1 MRTNNKYGKFILT
14 IAVLSVTGCSFFV
27 DRTENSLPEQPADI
41 FTLTAQSDKMLPQ
54 KVTTKSS
61 DPKDDAEKE
70 IRQLYLFFFDYQ
82 GQYLATYQN
91 RFIGFQ
97 MPGAGQSTVKIDRNA
112 VTQLVQDKQDKKV
125 TVYAVANVDESI
137 FEDTNDNNIPDNF
150 EGEDG
155 KSPMRQLQEYI
166 YRPNDVI
173 LGFPEPYGMPMI
185 GSSTIDFTDNDVNNE
200 IIEMKALM
208 ARIDISISLDS
219 DIEENNL
226 PALNLM
232 EWRVINAPTQ
242 VPFSQPGETDVT
254 SLVDENGGKRVIA
267 EEDARV
273 NYNGQTLYNRNGQI
287 SFSFYIF
294 ENIQNPDWDNP
305 EWTAIGNKYPEGI
318 TEEEYQRYKPYI
330 ADKENATA
338 VKLRAFYS
346 TYNDDGSGTTATYDV
361 TYTLYLGSNHTD
373 DFKIKRNHQYKNDIT
388 IKGLTQ
394 VGNNPDHITFDARVN
409 VVEDNPFYISI
420 LRERN
425 HDAHFCVTPMDVY
438 LFADKNE
445 YNPTMEVI
453 LGEVPDDSETPIP
466 GTVPDWIKMER
477 IPAENMKNGTV
488 PADLDATNDAT
499 GHEWFAGNGK
509 RYYFTSDLLSM
520 LPSKVTIENS
530 RDRVYFYL
538 DENIDKNSDGTLKL
552 ENRSVTVTLIYKEHG
567 VEQKRRTMTLEQV
580 HLLPVLVYNRDKNGN
595 RTTVK
600 DTIYMEAYEEYLNHY
615 DPLDEHYT
623 EHMYTGLPWAETNSQ
638 LDKRLIPELYGHGDI
653 WPSSTYEVPEDN
665 YYDGLEYT
673 SFCIQLADENL
684 MRLNDRPSSAF
695 QYCFNKNIRGDD
707 GDVNILYEQH
717 YYLLVGDLWY
727 HETNDSKWFL
737 PGIRQME
744 DALYAYFTTYEEF
757 KKYFYWSSSAGK
769 RKPTWGELEYQ
780 QSELHA
786 RATKAFEGGGYAESG
801 GDSEDDYTTES
812 GTSGRA
818 LRTQPLRIR
827 AFRTDLDPVK

>member
-219 DIEENNL
+219 DIEEKNL

-242 VPFSQPGETDVT
+242 VPFSQPGDTDVT

-267 EEDARV
+267 EENARV

-477 IPAENMKNGTV
+477 IPAENMKNGSV
-488 PADLDATNDAT
+488 PADLAATNDAT

-580 HLLPVLVYNRDKNGN
+580 HLLPVHVTDENEDYW
-595 RTTVK
+595 
-600 DTIYMEAYEEYLNHY
+600 IYMEQFEEYLNHY
-615 DPLDEHYT
+615 DPLDEHATLQIYD
-623 EHMYTGLPWAETNSQ
+623 GLPWANTNTDLASENVLQ
-638 LDKRLIPELYGHGDI
+638 LYDADGDEYNKPEFNIHNGY
-653 WPSSTYEVPEDN
+653 
-665 YYDGLEYT
+665 EYT
-673 SFCIQLADENL
+673 GFVVQVMGDMLRTLNQLPL
-684 MRLNDRPSSAF
+684 SAF
-695 QYCFNKNIRGDD
+695 EYCYNKNIRGNNNYIPAEYD
-707 GDVNILYEQH
+707 
-717 YYLLVGDLWY
+717 Y
-727 HETNDSKWFL
+727 HKDFLFWKSGWRMKSNSSKWFL
-737 PGIRQME
+737 PGIRQLE
-744 DALYAYFTTYEEF
+744 RALTQYYTTYSEF
-757 KKYFYWSSSAGK
+757 QEDYYWSASAGESFNIFGN
-769 RKPTWGELEYQ
+769 PDGQ
-780 QSELHA
+780 QHNKA
-786 RATKAFEGGGYAESG
+786 RATKANADGGYQNSGNGDDYPYGGYA
-801 GDSEDDYTTES
+801 D
-812 GTSGRA
+812 
-818 LRTQPLRIR
+818 RTQDDIRIR
-827 AFRTDLDPVK
+827 AFRIDTNPITY